1 MDKADVEYSSLLI
14 HQRWEFMELPTS
26 RRYVLI
32 KIHRVSLLTFKKIT
46 PAHYSCDL
54 NNAVSVTQN
63 LLPSLY
69 WANVVPDAETVVNL
83 RVQDTTIE
91 FMDGVG

>member
-1 MDKADVEYSSLLI
+1 MRIDGTVEFKAIV
-14 HQRWEFMELPTS
+14 
-26 RRYVLI
+26 
-32 KIHRVSLLTFKKIT
+32 
-46 PAHYSCDL
+46 PAHYSCDR
-54 NNAVSVTQN
+54 NNAVSVSQH
-63 LLPSLY
+63 LLPGLY